1 MGGSWAAIA
10 GDTRSEEKSG
20 SSSIDFEGADVV
32 IEGMVWLV
40 FVGESIEMEGM
51 GEMGEMMWF
60 VVGRGSLSV
69 VVAAEAS
76 IEMEGVEIVS
86 WFAVGRGSLSVV
98 LVVRTASEE
107 SMEMDGVEKTVGFVV
122 GRGSGSIVLA
132 AGAEAEVVVG

>member
-20 SSSIDFEGADVV
+20 SSSIGSEGAEVV
-32 IEGMVWLV
+32 IEGTVWLV

-60 VVGRGSLSV
+60 IAGRASLSV
-69 VVAAEAS
+69 VVAAGAS

-86 WFAVGRGSLSVV
+86 WFAVGRGSLSIA
-98 LVVRTASEE
+98 LVAGTASEE
-107 SMEMDGVEKTVGFVV
+107 SIEMDGVEETVWFIV
-122 GRGSGSIVLA
+122 GRGSGSAVLT
-132 AGAEAEVVVG
+132 AGAEAEAVVG